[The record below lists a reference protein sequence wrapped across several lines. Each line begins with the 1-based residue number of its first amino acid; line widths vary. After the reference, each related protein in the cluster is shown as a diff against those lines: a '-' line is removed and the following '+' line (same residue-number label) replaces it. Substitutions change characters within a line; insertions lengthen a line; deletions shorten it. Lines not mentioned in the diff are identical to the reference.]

1 MIRLIGIQRS
11 RCSQTDYDT
20 GVKALAAFSHCAE
33 RGINFMTGAY
43 RSALWRRRASLCPAN
58 LIARNIDNQI
68 DELEGPRGRY
78 FMSEH
83 IIPF

>member
-1 MIRLIGIQRS
+1 
-11 RCSQTDYDT
+11 
-20 GVKALAAFSHCAE
+20 
-33 RGINFMTGAY
+33 MTGAY